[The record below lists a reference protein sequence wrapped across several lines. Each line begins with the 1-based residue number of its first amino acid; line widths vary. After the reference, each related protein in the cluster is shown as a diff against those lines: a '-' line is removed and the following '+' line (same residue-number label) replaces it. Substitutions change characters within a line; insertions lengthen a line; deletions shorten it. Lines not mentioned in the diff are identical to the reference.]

1 MSVIDANTN
10 FLNKKKNTHTF
21 PSSLKMARF
30 ENQMGENK
38 RAKMTVMELGDGEKL
53 VTHVILSRC

>member
-1 MSVIDANTN
+1 MRTPT
-10 FLNKKKNTHTF
+10 FLTKKTHTHIF